1 MSVRLRFRRA
11 LALLLMTLVLPG
23 SAQLVAGN
31 KRVGRIALRVVG
43 ALLCSALL
51 LAVLGKAWPSAL
63 STLLFSPVVLAVLRV
78 LMVVL
83 ALGWAALFLDAWRI
97 GDPLRLAQRQR
108 LAVFSLNGVLCVAV
122 CGSLLFGSHLVS
134 VHRSLVVDMFGSGVI
149 SATESGRYNVLLLG
163 GDAGETRDGL
173 RPDSLTVASIDEDTG
188 RTVLFGLPRNLENV
202 PFPEGTPMHE
212 EFPSGFDC
220 EGCYLNSVYTWAT
233 DHADLFAPEI
243 DDVGAYATKNAVE
256 GVTGLKINYYAMV
269 DLRGFRELVDAAG
282 GVTLTVPEPLP
293 IGRTGAIQGWV
304 EPGHRRLNGHET
316 LWFARSRATSDDY
329 SRMARQK
336 CVMNA
341 MLNQL
346 SPRTVLT
353 QFQDIAEASKETVTT
368 DVPAAELDTFLQLA
382 VKARRLPVDSVSFVP
397 PAVQTYDPDYDRIQ
411 AMVERAVDR
420 SEAADERTAEN
431 RDDRS
436 PRPGGRSSRPAVSP
450 GPGASAP
457 AVEDPAGD
465 AGGESTGQSANDT
478 RSLGDAC

>member
-63 STLLFSPVVLAVLRV
+63 STLLFNPAVLGGLRV

-83 ALGWAALFLDAWRI
+83 AVGWAALFLDAWRI

-108 LAVFSLNGVLCVAV
+108 LAVFSLNGLLCVAV

-134 VHRSLVVDMFGSGVI
+134 VHRSLVVEMFGSGVI

-163 GDAGETRDGL
+163 GDAGETREGL

-188 RTVLFGLPRNLENV
+188 RTVLFGLPRNLEDV
-202 PFPEGTPMHE
+202 PFPEGTPMHA

-220 EGCYLNSVYTWAT
+220 AGCYLNSVYTWAT
-233 DHADLFAPEI
+233 EHADLFAPET

-256 GVTGLKINYYAMV
+256 AATGLKINYYAMV
-269 DLRGFRELVDAAG
+269 DLRGFRELVDAVG

-293 IGRTGAIQGWV
+293 VGRTGAIQGWI
-304 EPGHRRLNGHET
+304 EPGHRRLNGYET

-353 QFQDIAEASKETVTT
+353 QFQDIAEAGKDTVTT
-368 DVPAAELDTFLQLA
+368 DIPAAELDTFLQLA

-397 PAVQTYDPDYDRIQ
+397 PTVQTYDPDYDQIH

-420 SEAADERTAEN
+420 SEAADERATEN
-431 RDDRS
+431 RDTRP
-436 PRPGGRSSRPAVSP
+436 PRRGGRTSGAAVSA

-457 AVEDPAGD
+457 ATEDASGD
-465 AGGESTGQSANDT
+465 AADASANDT
-478 RSLGDAC
+478 RSLGGAC

>member
-63 STLLFSPVVLAVLRV
+63 STLLFNPVVLGALRV

-83 ALGWAALFLDAWRI
+83 AVGWAALFLDAWRI

-163 GDAGETRDGL
+163 GDAGESREGL

-220 EGCYLNSVYTWAT
+220 EGCYLNSVYTWAA
-233 DHADLFAPEI
+233 DHADLFPPEI
-243 DDVGAYATKNAVE
+243 DDAGAYATKNAVE

-269 DLRGFRELVDAAG
+269 DLRGFRELVDAVG

-304 EPGHRRLNGHET
+304 APGHRRLNGYET

-353 QFQDIAEASKETVTT
+353 QFQDIAEASKDTVTT
-368 DVPAAELDTFLQLA
+368 DIPAAELDTFLQLA

-397 PAVQTYDPDYDRIQ
+397 PTVQTYDPDYDRIQ

-420 SEAADERTAEN
+420 SEAADERAAEN
-431 RDDRS
+431 RDDRP
-436 PRPGGRSSRPAVSP
+436 PRRDGRTSGPAVSA

-457 AVEDPAGD
+457 AAQESAGEA
-465 AGGESTGQSANDT
+465 AGESANDT
-478 RSLGDAC
+478 RSLGGAC